1 MTDFLQQL
9 AAACIPILCLLITAG
24 GAYLIALLRKKTAQL
39 QQEVDNK
46 TANKYIGIASDAV
59 SQAVAFVAQTYVDAL
74 KDDNAFTKD
83 KQLEAFTMA
92 KDKVLQILG
101 DTAIDALNEIYG
113 DLDLWLTTK
122 IEQECRALNAPTA
135 VETAAAVA
143 YIAATVDNKDE

>member
-1 MTDFLQQL
+1 MTEFLQQIV
-9 AAACIPILCLLITAG
+9 AACIPILCLLITAG
-24 GAYLIALLRKKTAQL
+24 GAYLIAFLRKKTAQL

-46 TANKYIGIASDAV
+46 TANKYIGMASDAV

-74 KDDNAFTKD
+74 KADDAFTKPR
-83 KQLEAFTMA
+83 QLEAFTMA
-92 KDKVLQILG
+92 KDKALQILG

-135 VETAAAVA
+135 VESAAAVA
-143 YIAATVDNKDE
+143 YIAATVANKTE

>member
-1 MTDFLQQL
+1 MTEFLQQL

-46 TANKYIGIASDAV
+46 TANKYIGIASEAV

-74 KDDNAFTKD
+74 KDDNAFSKD
-83 KQLEAFTMA
+83 RQLEAFTMA
-92 KDKVLQILG
+92 KEKVLQILG

-135 VETAAAVA
+135 VESAAAVA
-143 YIAATVDNKDE
+143 YIAATVANKNE

>member
-1 MTDFLQQL
+1 MTEFLQQL

-46 TANKYIGIASDAV
+46 TANKYIGIASEAV

-83 KQLEAFTMA
+83 RQLEAFTMA

-143 YIAATVDNKDE
+143 YIAATVDNKTE

>member
-46 TANKYIGIASDAV
+46 TANKYIGIASEAV

-74 KDDNAFTKD
+74 KDENAFTKER
-83 KQLEAFTMA
+83 QLEAFTMA

-135 VETAAAVA
+135 VESAAAVA
-143 YIAATVDNKDE
+143 YIAATVSNKTE